1 MDTNRRVLILIQEIV
16 MRIIIVVSFVIVS
29 AYVGLN
35 IVKGFTDVVKNH
47 NQRIERAAGY

>member
-1 MDTNRRVLILIQEIV
+1 
-16 MRIIIVVSFVIVS
+16 MRIIIVTIFVIAC

-35 IVKGFTDVVKNH
+35 IVKGFTDVVEKH

>member
-1 MDTNRRVLILIQEIV
+1 
-16 MRIIIVVSFVIVS
+16 MRIIIVIAFVIAC

-35 IVKGFTDVVKNH
+35 IVKGFTDTINNH

>member
-1 MDTNRRVLILIQEIV
+1 
-16 MRIIIVVSFVIVS
+16 MRTIIVITFVIAC